1 MPVHPSQGNFD
12 NTLANGLAWYF
23 KEKGEAFVFRAVN
36 RLDRDTTGLL
46 LIAKNMLSGA
56 ILSSMVSEKTIRRST
71 GPLFQA

>member
-1 MPVHPSQGNFD
+1 MMVINKAAGMPVHPSQGNFD

-46 LIAKNMLSGA
+46 LIAK
-56 ILSSMVSEKTIRRST
+56 IC
-71 GPLFQA
+71 